1 MEVKREALTKALEK
15 ALEDKGKRKFVQSVE
30 MAINF
35 RGVDFSKAENRI
47 NVDVAL
53 PKGRGKKA
61 NKVVV
66 ICDENLEREAKEAG
80 ADLIILPSQL
90 PDYADKKKLK
100 ALAKDHF
107 FLVQPNLMAQAARYL
122 GRYLGPRGRIPKPLV
137 GNVKAAVE
145 QARRWV
151 RLANRGKFLPTL
163 HAFIGTEEMDVKD
176 LVENAEA
183 VLDAIKSKVPES
195 NIKSVYVKLTMGKA
209 VKVE

>member
-1 MEVKREALTKALEK
+1 VEVKREALTKALEK